1 MSEPWVSVSIDGVE
15 VSVPKGTLIVDA
27 AKKAGIDIP
36 VFCYHPKM
44 KPVGMCRM
52 CLVEVGRPMRD
63 RASGALVLDDQ
74 GKPVLQWGAKLETA
88 CSTPVD
94 DGWAV
99 RVESPAAKQGRR
111 EIVEFLLTSHPLD
124 CPVCDKGGEC
134 PLQNQTMSQGPGV
147 SRFIFDDKMHLTKK
161 LPLGDL
167 IFLDRERCIQCA
179 RCIRFQEEI
188 VDDPVIEFFQR
199 GRQLEI
205 VTFSDPGFDSY
216 FSGNTTDICPVGAL
230 TTADFR
236 FGARPWEM
244 NAAASICPHCP
255 VGCNLTLNT
264 RREARSNGAEVV
276 KRIMPR
282 QNEGVNE
289 LWICDK
295 GRFAHHFASS
305 PGRIVRPMVRKNGQ
319 LVETGWEE
327 ALTRAAEGLRLAA
340 GGLVGLAGGR
350 ASNEDL
356 FNLRMLAE
364 RLGGQAVLHT
374 ELAGGDLV
382 SQVGASKGTNL
393 AHLAHGDAIVV
404 IACDLREEAPV
415 WWLRVKQAVERGAM
429 LIVANARPTR
439 LDKHAKHMLQY
450 AYGRAVHT
458 ALGLLQVAGAQVE
471 AAGLSVDPTFMQA
484 GKSVAAA
491 RNLIVFYG
499 NEGLD
504 FEGSAQL
511 AQACAGLLVSTGHAG
526 RADSGLIPVWP
537 SGNLQGAWDMGFRP
551 DRPAVETAKALY
563 VMAADPFG
571 DDPTLAVE
579 LRSRGAF
586 VVVQELT
593 QTATTRHADVVFPAQ
608 SFIERQGSYTTGER
622 RVQRFYPAVA
632 AQGQA
637 RPDWLI
643 AAQVGEKLGIKLE
656 SGSPAAVMDRIAGS
670 IPDYGGITY
679 QALAEVEAQWP
690 PVGGDDLYLGGTA
703 YRNEQ
708 GLGAQLPSAA
718 ERGEKIEL
726 DWPSPAER
734 VPGDGLLL
742 VPVTRLFDRGA
753 TVLPS
758 ALLAGHLARAAVEIH
773 PDEAGR
779 LDLLPEGLL
788 ELRWDGHTEQ
798 LPVRL
803 STDVPPGVLLLPRSV
818 GLPLHAPVRVQVSL
832 VTQRVPS

>member
-1 MSEPWVSVSIDGVE
+1 
-15 VSVPKGTLIVDA
+15 
-27 AKKAGIDIP
+27 
-36 VFCYHPKM
+36 
-44 KPVGMCRM
+44 
-52 CLVEVGRPMRD
+52 
-63 RASGALVLDDQ
+63 
-74 GKPVLQWGAKLETA
+74 
-88 CSTPVD
+88 
-94 DGWAV
+94 
-99 RVESPAAKQGRR
+99 
-111 EIVEFLLTSHPLD
+111 
-124 CPVCDKGGEC
+124 
-134 PLQNQTMSQGPGV
+134 
-147 SRFIFDDKMHLTKK
+147 
-161 LPLGDL
+161 
-167 IFLDRERCIQCA
+167 
-179 RCIRFQEEI
+179 
-188 VDDPVIEFFQR
+188 
-199 GRQLEI
+199 
-205 VTFSDPGFDSY
+205 
-216 FSGNTTDICPVGAL
+216 
-230 TTADFR
+230 
-236 FGARPWEM
+236 
-244 NAAASICPHCP
+244 
-255 VGCNLTLNT
+255 
-264 RREARSNGAEVV
+264 
-276 KRIMPR
+276 
-282 QNEGVNE
+282 
-289 LWICDK
+289 
-295 GRFAHHFASS
+295 
-305 PGRIVRPMVRKNGQ
+305 
-319 LVETGWEE
+319 
-327 ALTRAAEGLRLAA
+327 
-340 GGLVGLAGGR
+340 
-350 ASNEDL
+350 
-356 FNLRMLAE
+356 
-364 RLGGQAVLHT
+364 
-374 ELAGGDLV
+374 V

-415 WWLRVKQAVERGAM
+415 WWLRVKQAVERGAV

-458 ALGLLQVAGAQVE
+458 ALGLLQVAGVQVE

-526 RADSGLIPVWP
+526 RPDSGLIPVWP

-571 DDPTLAVE
+571 DDPNLAVE

-632 AQGQA
+632 AQGQT

-643 AAQVGEKLGIKLE
+643 AALVGEKLGIKLE
-656 SGSPAAVMDRIAGS
+656 SGSPAAVMERIAGS
-670 IPDYGGITY
+670 IPDYAGITY
-679 QALAEVEAQWP
+679 QALAEVEPQWP

-718 ERGEKIEL
+718 ELGEKIEL

-779 LDLLPEGLL
+779 LGLAPEGLL

-803 STDVPPGVLLLPRSV
+803 SADAPPGVLLLPRSI

-832 VTQRVPS
+832 VAQRVPS